1 MAKSGHKI
9 SDFGTMGRD
18 WNEAEARRRDAERSR
33 IAAIKSAAQP
43 PAECGPAIIAAPAR
57 GPGVAF
63 QPLEMRP
70 KGEEDWQAVPVGYG
84 GRSAVRAADVFDRM
98 IASADRAGRSWP
110 LTPGQIAVGRR
121 YRDLVEWR
129 AAGAIKC
136 SAIDGRQSGSG
147 DCDFMDSYLS
157 VGRELDGMKRR
168 IGDGVAMQVRRI
180 RPKARGLDQ
189 RGPIPDRRLV
199 DMVCL
204 QQMLLTEVLRRHG
217 WSSFRDHR
225 NALRE
230 ALAASLDRMIG
241 YAVRKTS

>member
-1 MAKSGHKI
+1 MARAQALVSVMDLK
-9 SDFGTMGRD
+9 
-18 WNEAEARRRDAERSR
+18 AAERRLDEERDR
-33 IAAIKSAAQP
+33 IALIKAAAQP
-43 PAECGPAIIAAPAR
+43 PAECGPTIIAAPAR

-98 IASADRAGRSWP
+98 IASAERAGRAWP

-136 SAIDGRQSGSG
+136 SAIDGRQAGSG
-147 DCDFMDSYLS
+147 ERDFMDAYLS
-157 VGRELDGMKRR
+157 VGRELAGMKRR
-168 IGDGVAMQVRRI
+168 MGNGIAMQVRRV
-180 RPKARGLDQ
+180 RPSARGNGQ
-189 RGPIPDRRLV
+189 RGPICDRALV

-217 WSSFRDHR
+217 WSTKGPHRD
-225 NALRE
+225 ALRE
-230 ALAASLDRMIG
+230 ALSASLDRMIG
-241 YAVRKTS
+241 YGVRKTS

>member
-1 MAKSGHKI
+1 MARAQALASMV
-9 SDFGTMGRD
+9 DL
-18 WNEAEARRRDAERSR
+18 EAAERRLDAERDR
-33 IAAIKSAAQP
+33 IAAIKAAAQP
-43 PAECGPAIIAAPAR
+43 PADCGPAIIAAPAR
-57 GPGVAF
+57 GAGVAF

-70 KGEEDWQAVPVGYG
+70 KGKDKWQAVPVGYG

-98 IASADRAGRSWP
+98 IASADRAGRPWP

-136 SAIDGRQSGSG
+136 SAIDGRQAGSG
-147 DCDFMDSYLS
+147 ERDFMDAYLS

-168 IGDGVAMQVRRI
+168 IGDGVAMQVRRV
-180 RPKARGLDQ
+180 RPSARGDGL
-189 RGPIPDRRLV
+189 RGPIFDRALI

-217 WSSFRDHR
+217 WAASKGQHRD
-225 NALRE
+225 ALRE
-230 ALAASLDRMIG
+230 ALSASLDRMIG
-241 YAVRKTS
+241 YEVRNTS